1 MKVFDI
7 KEQHKIIIIAI
18 LLVISSLLVY
28 YFHFIL
34 KIDVIFTH
42 LFYVP
47 IVLAGLWWS
56 RKGIAVAVFLG
67 IVLLISHVISPIAT
81 SIWADAMR
89 ASMFVLVGMIVAT
102 LNQKILQLLDEL
114 RSYSELLEYRVEER
128 TNKIRNLI
136 DSIGD
141 PTIVVDISNFEILL
155 ANKAARGF
163 NNDQHPV
170 EKPLHCYQ
178 LNHQRDSQC
187 EMPDE
192 PCPLEKV
199 IATKA
204 PQRVTHIHHDRE
216 GNELFV
222 DIVVT
227 PIFDKNGEVI
237 QIIESSR
244 DITKAKLTE
253 KTLRETSDYLNKLI
267 DYTNAPFI
275 VWNPNLMITRVNRAF
290 EQLTGYTSNELIDKK
305 LNILF
310 PDSSM
315 QKILNEVN
323 RTLNGEHWE
332 LVEIPILRK
341 DGTIRL
347 ILWNSA
353 NLYDEDDKTVLA
365 IIAQG
370 IDITERKEAEE
381 SLKKYTEELTKI
393 NEELKSL
400 DKMKD
405 EFLSNVSHELKTPLV
420 SIEGFS
426 EVIKNETLGVLNE
439 GQKKAIDTVLRN
451 ANRLERLIDSVL
463 YLSISRSG
471 KMKYIFKPVQIAD
484 VIDHSVLDMLPQAKN
499 HGLVIKKEVTDNL
512 PLIQADVDRLMQV
525 MINLIGNAIKF
536 TLSGEIKV
544 SAYEDKNDLHIAVSD
559 SGIGMSQ
566 ELIGNLFKRFYQG
579 DASTKRKY
587 GGTGLGLYISK
598 LIVEAHNG
606 KIWAE
611 SEKGVGTTIHV
622 TLPKYQS

>member
-47 IVLAGLWWS
+47 IVLASLWWS

-155 ANKAARGF
+155 ANKAARDF

-170 EKPLHCYQ
+170 EKSLHCYE
-178 LNHQRDSQC
+178 LNHQRDSPC
-187 EMPDE
+187 ETPDE

-204 PQRVTHIHHDRE
+204 PQRVMHIHHDRE
-216 GNELFV
+216 GNESFV

-275 VWNPNLMITRVNRAF
+275 VWNPNLMITRVNYAF

-305 LNILF
+305 LNMLF

-315 QKILNEVN
+315 QEILNEIN

-353 NLYDEDDKTVLA
+353 NLYDEDDKTVSA

-381 SLKKYTEELTKI
+381 SLKKYTEELIKI

-439 GQKKAIDTVLRN
+439 EQKKAIGTVLRN

-463 YLSISRSG
+463 YLSISQSG

-484 VIDHSVLDMLPQAKN
+484 VIDNSVLDMLPQAKN

-559 SGIGMSQ
+559 TGIGMSQ
-566 ELIGNLFKRFYQG
+566 DLIGNLFKRFYQG

-598 LIVEAHNG
+598 LIVKAHNG

>member
-47 IVLAGLWWS
+47 IVLASLWWS

-114 RSYSELLEYRVEER
+114 RSYSESLEYRVEER

-155 ANKAARGF
+155 ANKAARSF

-170 EKPLHCYQ
+170 EKSLHCYQ
-178 LNHQRDSQC
+178 LNHQRDSPC
-187 EMPDE
+187 ETPDE

-204 PQRVTHIHHDRE
+204 PQRVMHIHHDRE
-216 GNELFV
+216 GNESFV

-275 VWNPNLMITRVNRAF
+275 VWNPNLMITRVNHAF

-305 LNILF
+305 LNMLF

-315 QKILNEVN
+315 QEILNEIN
-323 RTLNGEHWE
+323 RTLNGEHWK

-353 NLYDEDDKTVLA
+353 NLYDEDDKTVSA

-381 SLKKYTEELTKI
+381 SLKKYTEELIKI

-439 GQKKAIDTVLRN
+439 EQKKAIDTVLRN

-463 YLSISRSG
+463 YLSISQSG

-484 VIDHSVLDMLPQAKN
+484 VIDNSVLDMLPQAKN

-544 SAYEDKNDLHIAVSD
+544 FAYEDKNDLHIAVSD
-559 SGIGMSQ
+559 TGIGMSQ
-566 ELIGNLFKRFYQG
+566 ELIGNLFTRFYQG